1 MSTAL
6 KTGWTPEAY
15 LAFERTS
22 EEKHEYIN
30 GEVYL
35 MAGATANHNI
45 LVGSTI
51 ATLYAQTRHRPCTVY
66 PSDMRVKVNATMY
79 SYPDVTVVC
88 EPPRFEDDHKDTL
101 LNPTLI
107 VEVLSP
113 STEGYDRGKKFA
125 QYRELESLREYVLI
139 AQDSHHIE
147 RYLRQP
153 DGQWLL
159 ADANGAEAALEL
171 ASIGCV
177 LSLADVYEK
186 VTFEG

>member
-15 LAFERTS
+15 LAFERAR
-22 EEKHEYIN
+22 EVKHEYVN

-35 MAGATANHNI
+35 MAGASAKHNVI
-45 LVGSTI
+45 VGSTV
-51 ATLYAQTRHRPCTVY
+51 ATLHAQLRQRPY
-66 PSDMRVKVNATMY
+66 ELYLINMRVKVSTTVY
-79 SYPDVTVVC
+79 SYPDVTIVC
-88 EPPRFEDDHKDTL
+88 EPPRFEDDHEDTL

-113 STEGYDRGKKFA
+113 STEGYDRGKKFT
-125 QYRELESLREYVLI
+125 QYRELDSLREYVLI
-139 AQDSHHIE
+139 AQDSRHIE

-159 ADANGAEAALEL
+159 TDAKGADGVLEL

-186 VTFEG
+186 VEIGT